1 MKGGCQTRAGRTFRG
16 ARAGRA
22 IKPGVHERPPRDDRR
37 QTLRKTGWGQ
47 ERISRNDLRLT
58 TLAAAASSAAATRW
72 TCGLSTRLVAL
83 PLFDRFT
90 AESPVTADAEAGQP
104 SLSEEAVDRRRM
116 NSQVFRQFLDSENL
130 IALSCLSHL
139 GGFAWRRRFLR
150 GSFFHSVRTIDARFH
165 LQFQPLM
172 SPWRSQDI
180 LYKGRLKLRA
190 IACKSVKMPQAE
202 CCLCH
207 F

>member
-16 ARAGRA
+16 ARVGVQLSQGFTNGPHEMTADKLSGR
-22 IKPGVHERPPRDDRR
+22 PDGVRR
-37 QTLRKTGWGQ
+37 EFHATKSLL
-47 ERISRNDLRLT
+47 I
-58 TLAAAASSAAATRW
+58 TLAMATASAATTRR

-165 LQFQPLM
+165 PQFQPLM

>member
-16 ARAGRA
+16 ARVGRA
-22 IKPGVHERPPRDDRR
+22 IKPGVHERPLRDDRR
-37 QTLRKTGWGQ
+37 QTLGRPDGVRREFHAT
-47 ERISRNDLRLT
+47 NLRLT